1 METNQPKKSGNN
13 GLLGAGLA
21 IMTAVAGILGYM
33 LFDEKQVVTKQES
46 EINLKVQE
54 LASTQTKLD
63 SISTQLD
70 ERIAEVQKLGG
81 DVSELMKVKEQLEAD
96 KASLRKNS
104 RVSFAKYD
112 RKIKEYETFLAQKDE
127 EIAKLREENVALT
140 GQNEQLT
147 VQNTTLQTDLTTT
160 RTAYNDSVTTLKT
173 NNEELTSKVNLGA
186 ALRAENVKVYAIN
199 SRGKQKEDDAYK
211 SKRVDQIKV
220 AFALAP
226 NPLTKEEPKDVFV
239 RVVDPEGSVVT
250 NSNNTGAFTYNG
262 QEMVYTT
269 KQQVTYSNNRPMVE
283 VVYPFTKPEKKGKYN
298 VELYAEGYKI
308 GQGGFEVR

>member
-1 METNQPKKSGNN
+1 METNQAKKSNNN

-104 RVSFAKYD
+104 RVSIAKYD
-112 RKIKEYETFLAQKDE
+112 RKIKEYETYLAQKDE

-147 VQNTTLQTDLTTT
+147 VQNTTLQTDLTNT
-160 RTAYNDSVTTLKT
+160 RTAYSDTVSTLKT
-173 NNEELTSKVNLGA
+173 TTQDLSEKVKIGA
-186 ALRAENVKVYAIN
+186 ALRAENVKVIAIN
-199 SRGKQKEDDAYK
+199 SRGKAKEDDSYK
-211 SKRVDQIKV
+211 ARRVDQIKV

-239 RVVDPEGSVVT
+239 RVIDPTGSVVT
-250 NSNNTGAFTYNG
+250 NQSNTGAFTFNG
-262 QEMVYTT
+262 EEMVYTT
-269 KQQVTYSNNRPMVE
+269 KQQVNYSNNRPVVE

>member
-1 METNQPKKSGNN
+1 METNQTKKSGNS

-81 DVSELMKVKEQLEAD
+81 DVSELMKMKEQLVAD
-96 KASLRKNS
+96 QAALRRNS
-104 RVSFAKYD
+104 RVSIAKYD
-112 RKIKEYETFLAQKDE
+112 RKIRDYETFLAQKDE

-147 VQNTTLQTDLTTT
+147 VQNTTLQTDLTNT
-160 RTAYNDSVTTLKT
+160 RTAYSDTVSTLKT
-173 NNEELTSKVNLGA
+173 TTQDLSEKVKIGA
-186 ALRAENVKVYAIN
+186 ALRAENVKVIAIN
-199 SRGKQKEDDAYK
+199 SRGKAKEDDSYK
-211 SKRVDQIKV
+211 ARRVDQIKV

-239 RVVDPEGSVVT
+239 RVIDPSGSVVT
-250 NSNNTGAFTYNG
+250 NQGNTGAFTFNG

-269 KQQVTYSNNRPMVE
+269 KQQVNYTNNRPMVE
-283 VVYPFTKPEKKGKYN
+283 VVYPFNRPEKKGKYN